1 MTTKEQN
8 SIEKT
13 LDIMQSPVP
22 PSNVE
27 IKILKP
33 RLSSNKYVD
42 KLVIKYYP
50 ITNTQKNYDK
60 RESLFLLDEDAEYLM
75 VFFNSLREHSSLSL
89 IRSQLCIMSVLIV
102 LLSLLSYINLQVCLA
117 GFGGLILLYIFKG
130 KIERILYSKYR
141 NKLIDR

>member
-1 MTTKEQN
+1 MTTKEQLP
-8 SIEKT
+8 IEKT